1 MSRPLF
7 VRPLSREE
15 DRKLAE
21 LIRGGDARVVRRAQ
35 IVRLSGEG
43 HKVPQ
48 IADWWQM
55 SGQGVRTILH
65 RFNAEG
71 LASLADKPRGGR
83 PAKVTERYV
92 ALLEEAVQTTPR
104 DLGYPFSSWTLERLR
119 EYLGRQT
126 GVLLNPRYLS
136 QLMARHG
143 IVYRRPKH
151 VMAHL
156 RDQADYDEKKAVLEF
171 LKKGRKSPPP
181 GSSYCTSMSVK
192 FISTRP

>member
-7 VRPLSREE
+7 VRPLTR
-15 DRKLAE
+15 DKARKLAA
-21 LIRGGDARVVRRAQ
+21 LIRGGDARAMRRAQ
-35 IVRLSGEG
+35 IVRLSAEG

-55 SGQGVRTILH
+55 SLQGVRAILH

-71 LASLADKPRGGR
+71 PAALADKPRLGR
-83 PAKVTERYV
+83 PAKTTDRYV
-92 ALLEEAVQTTPR
+92 ALLKEAVQATPR

-119 EYLGRQT
+119 EYLGRRT

-143 IVYRRPKH
+143 IVFRRPKH

-171 LKKGRKSPPP
+171 LKRGRESPPP
-181 GSSYCTSMSVK
+181 ASSCCTSMSVK